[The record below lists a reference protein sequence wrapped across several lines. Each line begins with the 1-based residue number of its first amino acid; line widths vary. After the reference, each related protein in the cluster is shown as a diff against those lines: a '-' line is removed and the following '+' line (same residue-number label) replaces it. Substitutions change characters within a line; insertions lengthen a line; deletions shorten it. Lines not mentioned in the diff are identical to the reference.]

1 MKFSTKK
8 NALPLAMAGVLL
20 SACTGSG
27 SADGG
32 TENLQW
38 ASYLGPKGADTV
50 AAQKIIERVD
60 AATNGSLKI
69 DLAHSGSL
77 LAGPDILAGVKSG
90 RADMGTTSYIYHPG
104 ELPLSHVVNVPY
116 VTENIPAQSRAF
128 HELGSKNDDF
138 TNEYEKQGLKLLYTW
153 VVGEP
158 VMGCKKPITSYD
170 DLKGLKVATGGLVA
184 KAYEAAGAT
193 VVTVPAAD
201 YRDSLER
208 GLVDC
213 WGTLPLDVVADLGL
227 ADVTANIYDFGYEN
241 YGHFSVVMDMNRWK
255 GLSDEHRAAIET
267 AIDETLDDIVEITD
281 STNARGCE
289 AIQKSSATFER
300 LDESVIS
307 AWKQDAESAV
317 TSGFFSMAKSA
328 GANGKAF
335 LPKYRDAIE
344 DAEREFA
351 DYESALSRCID
362 GTL

>member
-1 MKFSTKK
+1 MKPLTKK
-8 NALPLAMAGVLL
+8 LALPLAAAVALL
-20 SACTGSG
+20 SACSGSDSGGSG
-27 SADGG
+27 
-32 TENLQW
+32 TERLQW

-50 AAQKIIERVD
+50 AAQKIIERVET
-60 AATNGSLKI
+60 ATDGSLTI

-77 LAGPDILAGVKSG
+77 LAGPDILAGVKSA
-90 RADMGTTSYIYHPG
+90 RADIGTTSYIYHPG

-116 VTENIPAQSRAF
+116 VTSNIPAQSRAF
-128 HELGSKNDDF
+128 QELGSDNTAFKD
-138 TNEYEKQGLKLLYTW
+138 EYEKQGLKLLYIW

-193 VVTVPAAD
+193 VVTVPASD

-227 ADVTANIYDFGYEN
+227 ADVTANIYDFGYQN
-241 YGHFSVVMDMNRWK
+241 YGHFSAVMDLNRWN

-267 AIDETLDDIVEITD
+267 AIDETLADIVAITD
-281 STNARGCE
+281 STNARGCK
-289 AIQKSSATFER
+289 AIQTSPATFER
-300 LDESVIS
+300 LDDSVIS
-307 AWKQDAESAV
+307 AWKEDAEPAV
-317 TSGFFSMAKSA
+317 ASGFFKMAKA
-328 GANGKAF
+328 TGADGEAF
-335 LPKYRDAIE
+335 LPQYRAAVE
-344 DAEREFA
+344 DAEAEFA
-351 DYESALSRCID
+351 DYESALSRCIA